1 MRSYSMNIEKKN
13 LKVAARR
20 EKIRLRRERKK
31 KTMLK
36 NEIVVNAKNEVENM
50 MLKNENGKKL

>member
-1 MRSYSMNIEKKN
+1 
-13 LKVAARR
+13 
-20 EKIRLRRERKK
+20 
-31 KTMLK
+31 MLK